1 MAIDGK
7 ALIKPED
14 AKMSANMMKELANTV
29 EMILE
34 DVSTRMNDI
43 NDESVGMYHGQYKQS
58 ELRDKLDTY
67 KATFSLFHDQI
78 RAYADQVVLTANTML
93 SQ

>member
-1 MAIDGK
+1 MSIDGK

-43 NDESVGMYHGQYKQS
+43 NDESVGMYHGQYKPS

>member
-43 NDESVGMYHGQYKQS
+43 NDESVEMYHGQYKPS